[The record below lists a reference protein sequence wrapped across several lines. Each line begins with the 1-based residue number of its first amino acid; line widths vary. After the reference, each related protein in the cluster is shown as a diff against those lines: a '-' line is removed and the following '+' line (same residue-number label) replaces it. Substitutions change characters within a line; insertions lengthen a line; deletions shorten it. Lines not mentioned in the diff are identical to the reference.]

1 MSTWWTRIRSQSCRY
16 STLKRRKIKI
26 INHEKNRCETV
37 NIIVRAILIA
47 VVVSLAA
54 VVWSGFYVL
63 PEGYQAVITEFGKP
77 VGQPITEAGLKFKLP
92 VIQEVTYFDKKILIW
107 DGDPNQIPTND
118 KTYVFLDITARW
130 RISDALVFMQAV
142 KTMGRAMT
150 ILDDVLDGT
159 VRDLVNK
166 NDLVEIIRSSD
177 WSPETM
183 SGGNPEGAREE
194 VKLGRDKIAVL
205 IHEKASQITPQYGI
219 ELVDVM
225 FKRVNYIDTVRIKVY
240 ERMISERKRIA
251 AEKRS
256 MGEGEKAEILGKV
269 NRELNEITSK
279 ANREAMEIKGAA
291 DAEAAKI
298 YADAYN
304 KDPEFYAFW
313 KSLEAYANAV
323 GKNTTLILASD
334 SEFYKFIESV
344 K

>member
-1 MSTWWTRIRSQSCRY
+1 MNLVMRTIA
-16 STLKRRKIKI
+16 
-26 INHEKNRCETV
+26 
-37 NIIVRAILIA
+37 IVVLL
-47 VVVSLAA
+47 VVAA

-63 PEGYQAVITEFGKP
+63 PEGYQTVITQFGKP
-77 VGQPITEAGLKFKLP
+77 VGEPITEAGLHFKTPFLQD
-92 VIQEVTYFDKKILIW
+92 VAYFDKKILIW

-130 RISDALVFMQAV
+130 RISNALTFMQAV
-142 KTMGRAMT
+142 KSMGRAQT
-150 ILDDVLDGT
+150 ILDDILDGT

-183 SGGNPEGAREE
+183 AGVAPEMGEE
-194 VKLGRDKIAVL
+194 KIKLGRDKIAAQ
-205 IHEKASQITPQYGI
+205 IFDTASLVTPQYGI

-225 FKRVNYIDTVRIKVY
+225 FKRVNYIETVRLKVY

-256 MGEGEKAEILGKV
+256 MGEGQKAEIIGKV
-269 NRELNEITSK
+269 NRELKEITSK
-279 ANREAMEIKGAA
+279 ASRAAMEIKGDS

-304 KDPEFYAFW
+304 EDAEFYAFW
-313 KSLEAYANAV
+313 KTLEAYAATV
-323 GKNTTLILASD
+323 GKNTKLILSSD
-334 SEFYKFIESV
+334 AEFYKFIESS